1 MQMFSDS
8 VLLTVPNEEIFLEII
23 FLKLE
28 MADATSNCLWPDM

>member
-8 VLLTVPNEEIFLEII
+8 VLTVPNEEILLERI

-28 MADATSNCLWPDM
+28 IADATSNCLWPDM